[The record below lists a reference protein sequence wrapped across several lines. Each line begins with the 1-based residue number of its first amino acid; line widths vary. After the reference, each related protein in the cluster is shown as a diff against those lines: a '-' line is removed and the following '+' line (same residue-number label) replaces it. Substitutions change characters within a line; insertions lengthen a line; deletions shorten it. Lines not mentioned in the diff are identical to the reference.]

1 MRAIPRAFVAVVLVF
16 GAAVPALAVE
26 PPPEFGTDWDD
37 PRTAV
42 PALER
47 PATPSCT
54 VRIVDEKFDDF
65 TPYTGTFTPPAA
77 CPGPW
82 HKVVLRM
89 EGKVQGVQYDRL
101 GHLEVGGVTLFK
113 TSTPEP
119 SRDGISWAVEKD
131 VTAYAPLLRQPQPVW
146 MLIGNVVN
154 ETYTGVLDVQ
164 VSLTFYTAQGRRS
177 PPAETASDVRPLTHP
192 RREGS
197 ALVGEVTVP
206 RNTARLVAEVYATGS
221 GGGCEEFWYFTAPPV
236 VPYSCPADDGPYRE
250 VRIEVDG
257 KLAGI
262 AMPFPHV
269 YTGGWSNPFLWY
281 VLPAPRAF
289 NIRPLRYDLTPFAGL
304 LTDGQPHQLK
314 VSVLG
319 VPEGRPGWDL
329 PTNVLIWTDARSTRV
344 TGGLLQHQVG
354 TLTNDSAHSLV
365 EGWHQVDTRG
375 EHSLKVSGYVRT
387 SRGWELTTV
396 EQSVSNAS
404 MHRWLG
410 DTENPD
416 ALTATWTDTSTV
428 TVVGRDVFPTVSRSH
443 KHFVL
448 DGLISVTPE
457 NRLTTTLGINDADD
471 SLTLGGLRT
480 LEHRELS
487 DVYTGEAAY
496 TLGVPRA
503 QRNAVGTSTHRY
515 RLTGQPGDCYDRSI
529 STRNG
534 FVTEDLQ
541 RCDRGATPSSPLGD
555 TPPGAGG

>member
-1 MRAIPRAFVAVVLVF
+1 VKRLSAVLAAASLGF
-16 GAAVPALAVE
+16 GVMSSASAAE

-37 PRTAV
+37 PRTAAPSV
-42 PALER
+42 ER
-47 PATPSCT
+47 PPTPSCT
-54 VRIVDEKFDDF
+54 VQIVNEQFDDF
-65 TPYTGTFTPPAA
+65 TPYTGTFTPPAG

-82 HKVVLRM
+82 NKVVLRM

-131 VTAYAPLLRQPQPVW
+131 VTPYAPLLSRTQPVW

-154 ETYTGVLDVQ
+154 DTYTGVLDVQ
-164 VSLTFYTAQGRRS
+164 VYLTFYQAQGRYKT
-177 PPAETASDVRPLTHP
+177 AETANDVLPLSNP

-197 ALVGEVTVP
+197 AIIGEVTVP
-206 RNTARLVAEVYATGS
+206 RNTERLIAEVYATGS
-221 GGGCEEFWYFTAPPV
+221 GGGCEEFWYITAPTV

-250 VRIEVDG
+250 VQIEVDG
-257 KLAGI
+257 KVAGI

-289 NIRPLRYDLTPFAGL
+289 DVRPIRYDLTPFAGL
-304 LTDGQPHQLK
+304 LTDGQPHQLR

-329 PTNVLIWTDARSTRV
+329 PTNVLVWRDAGSTRV
-344 TGGLLQHQVG
+344 RGGLLSHQVG
-354 TLTNDSAHSLV
+354 PVANTSTHAVVD
-365 EGWHQVDTRG
+365 GWNQVDTEGR
-375 EHSLKVSGYVRT
+375 HRLHVSGYVRT
-387 SRGWELTTV
+387 SKGYVVTSV
-396 EQSVSNAS
+396 EQSVSNSS
-404 MHRWLG
+404 MHRWMG
-410 DTENPD
+410 EMENPD
-416 ALTATWTDTSTV
+416 ELVATWNDSSTV
-428 TVVGRDVFPTVSRSH
+428 ITYGPELLPTVSRSD
-443 KHFVL
+443 KRFVL

-457 NRLTTTLGINDADD
+457 NRLTTTISLSDMEDARTLRGL
-471 SLTLGGLRT
+471 LTLS
-480 LEHRELS
+480 HRKLS

-496 TLGVPRA
+496 NLGVPRP

-515 RLTGQPGDCYDRSI
+515 RLTGDRGLCYDRSI

-534 FVTEDLQ
+534 FVTEDVQ
-541 RCDRGATPSSPLGD
+541 HCD
-555 TPPGAGG
+555 

>member
-1 MRAIPRAFVAVVLVF
+1 MKRLSAVLAAASLLF
-16 GAAVPALAVE
+16 GAVSSATAAE

-37 PRTAV
+37 PRTAAPPV
-42 PALER
+42 ER

-54 VRIVDEKFDDF
+54 VQIVNEQFDDF
-65 TPYTGTFTPPAA
+65 TPYTGTFTPPAN

-82 HKVVLRM
+82 NKVVLRL

-119 SRDGISWAVEKD
+119 SREGISWAVEKD
-131 VTAYAPLLRQPQPVW
+131 VTAYAPLLSRPQPVW

-154 ETYTGVLDVQ
+154 DTYTGVLDVQ
-164 VSLTFYTAQGRRS
+164 VYLTFYQAKGRYR
-177 PPAETASDVRPLTHP
+177 PAETADDVLPLTHP

-197 ALVGEVTVP
+197 ALLGEVTVP
-206 RNTARLVAEVYATGS
+206 RNTERLVAEVYATGS
-221 GGGCEEFWYFTAPPV
+221 GGGCEEFWYITAPAT
-236 VPYSCPADDGPYRE
+236 VPYSCPADAGPYRE
-250 VRIEVDG
+250 VQIEVDG
-257 KLAGI
+257 RVAGI

-289 NIRPLRYDLTPFAGL
+289 DIRPIRYDLTPFAGL
-304 LTDGQPHQLK
+304 LTDGQPHQVR

-329 PTNVLIWTDARSTRV
+329 PTNVLVWRDARASQV
-344 TGGLLQHQVG
+344 TGGLLVHQVG
-354 TLTNDSAHSLV
+354 PVANQATHTLVD
-365 EGWHQVDTRG
+365 GWHQVDTEGSHQLR
-375 EHSLKVSGYVRT
+375 VSGYLRT
-387 SRGWELTTV
+387 SHGRVVTTV
-396 EQSVSNAS
+396 EQSVSNSS

-410 DTENPD
+410 DAENPD
-416 ALTATWTDTSTV
+416 GLTASWNDTSTV
-428 TVVGRDVFPTVSRSH
+428 TVDGRGLFPVVSRSE
-443 KHFVL
+443 KRFVL

-457 NRLTTTLGINDADD
+457 NRLTTTISVNDAEDARTKWGP
-471 SLTLGGLRT
+471 LTLS
-480 LEHRELS
+480 HRKLS

-496 TLGVPRA
+496 NLGVPRP

-515 RLTGQPGDCYDRSI
+515 RLTGEHGDCYDRSI

-534 FVTEDLQ
+534 FVTEDVQ
-541 RCDRGATPSSPLGD
+541 RCD
-555 TPPGAGG
+555 